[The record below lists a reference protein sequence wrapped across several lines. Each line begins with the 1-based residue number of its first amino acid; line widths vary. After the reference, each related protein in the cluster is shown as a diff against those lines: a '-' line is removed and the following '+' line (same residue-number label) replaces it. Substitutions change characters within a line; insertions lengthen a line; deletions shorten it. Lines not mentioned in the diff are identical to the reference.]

1 MTWND
6 NKNRL
11 IPNNEWDN
19 SRIKNISEYCE
30 LPTMHESDIT
40 QQNEQHLVS
49 KVFDERLRPNIII
62 Y

>member
-1 MTWND
+1 M
-6 NKNRL
+6 
-11 IPNNEWDN
+11 
-19 SRIKNISEYCE
+19 

-62 Y
+62 YQMYNNIELDYANIKN